1 MPRKKKKVTIK
12 NIAEKAGV
20 SIGTVSRVMNKA
32 DNVNEELKEKV
43 LKTAISLGYE
53 FELKKKGVLG
63 TVGFVIRELENDPTQ
78 NVYFSKILRGAQKR
92 VEELGGKL
100 VYTVVPN
107 TDDEIP
113 EVVFKIKNLGVD
125 ALLLVNLSNQKLVE
139 EILKFSIPSVIMEDY
154 FPDLEVDSISTDGFE
169 GAVKVAKF
177 LSQKHDKIAFIDG
190 PQNQYDVIQR
200 AAGFYYALYKLG
212 KPLNPD
218 LVAYSDLLPEG
229 GYRAMMELL
238 KRGKKFTAVYCTND
252 NSAIGAMRAI
262 KEKGLKIPEDIS
274 VVGNDDIDMASLLDP
289 PLTTMKVFRETLGRV
304 AVDHLYQKIQMP
316 YGPILKIVIPEELI
330 VRKSTI

>member
-1 MPRKKKKVTIK
+1 
-12 NIAEKAGV
+12 
-20 SIGTVSRVMNKA
+20 
-32 DNVNEELKEKV
+32 
-43 LKTAISLGYE
+43 
-53 FELKKKGVLG
+53 
-63 TVGFVIRELENDPTQ
+63 
-78 NVYFSKILRGAQKR
+78 
-92 VEELGGKL
+92 
-100 VYTVVPN
+100 
-107 TDDEIP
+107 